1 MPDERID
8 EYLDRI
14 DEADDEEEE
23 EAGDDHLPYSFDE
36 WNAIRLNTGRNPV
49 SFPDYVSGY
58 LAEHSAR
65 MDVRYWNTL
74 VMFGA
79 VDAPEN
85 GEMQL

>member
-8 EYLDRI
+8 EYLDAI
-14 DEADDEEEE
+14 DAE
-23 EAGDDHLPYSFDE
+23 EAGDDHFPYSFDE
-36 WNAIRLNTGRNPV
+36 LNAIRMNTGRNPI
-49 SFPDYVSGY
+49 SWGGYVTGY
-58 LAEHSAR
+58 LTEHSGR